1 MAPSTQDIH
10 DHLAQLENNFVSKLP
25 LRVAEMA
32 ALISSLRNNWDNDVA
47 EELYR
52 EAHSLAGS
60 GGTFG
65 LAVISDTARVLQ
77 HTVQTFTQQESAPD
91 TQQFSALDQLLVE
104 LATAISAPAL
114 LADRHHS
121 KDMTMHVTTASLDTT
136 TDIDIHYQP
145 IKILIADDDPF
156 SREHLKLLL
165 EKDGHEIIAAE
176 NGEQALS
183 MFRQHGPD
191 LVILDVIMPVMDGH
205 DAAKQIKQESGHHFV
220 PILFLTSLESDDDL
234 VKCVEAGG
242 DDFLSKPLNYVVLRA
257 RIHALERICGLHSE
271 LEGYH
276 QRTEE
281 EIKLSKHVF
290 ESITHRNSGNDEAIR
305 YWEAASG
312 HFSGDLVCFQESKSK
327 AQYLMIG
334 DFTGHGLI
342 AALGAIP
349 VSDVF
354 YTMAKQD
361 FALNEISAEVNRKL
375 KLLLPTGRFLAA
387 GFFRIDP
394 GSNEVEYWLGGL
406 PPAIL
411 VDNRGKV
418 SLLKADNLALGILG
432 IEQFDSETHSFSVAD
447 FSSLLL
453 YSDGLTE
460 HMNTEGVMLG
470 EDTVI
475 AAIESQAGND
485 MLDTVVNCLKNHADI
500 STADDDITL
509 VNVDLT
515 QFRQSK

>member
-1 MAPSTQDIH
+1 VPSKQDIH
-10 DHLAQLENNFVSKLP
+10 EHLAKLEDNFVSKLP
-25 LRVAEMA
+25 LRVAELA
-32 ALISSLRNNWDNDVA
+32 ALISSLRNHWDTDVA

-65 LAVISDTARVLQ
+65 LAEISDTARVLQ
-77 HTVQTFTQQESAPD
+77 HTVQTFAQQESAPD

-114 LADRHHS
+114 LADRSHGKS
-121 KDMTMHVTTASLDTT
+121 MPTGVAMCNQNTT
-136 TDIDIHYQP
+136 TDINLHSQP
-145 IKILIADDDPF
+145 IKILIADDDAF
-156 SREHLKLLL
+156 SLEHLKLLL
-165 EKDGHEIIAAE
+165 EKDGHEIITAE
-176 NGEQALS
+176 NGEQAVS
-183 MFRQHGPD
+183 MFREHAPD
-191 LVILDVIMPVMDGH
+191 LVILDVIMPVMNGH
-205 DAAKQIKQESGHHFV
+205 DAAKQIKQASGHHFV

-271 LEGYH
+271 LEVYH

-290 ESITHRNSGNDEAIR
+290 ESITHRNSGNEEAIR

-312 HFSGDLVCFQESKSK
+312 HFSGDLVCFQESRSK

-361 FALNEISAEVNRKL
+361 FALNEISAEVNRTL

-387 GFFRIDP
+387 GFFRIDSS
-394 GSNEVEYWLGGL
+394 SNKVEYWLGGL
-406 PPAIL
+406 PPAML

-418 SLLKADNLALGILG
+418 SLLKADKLALGILG
-432 IEQFDSETHSFSVAD
+432 IEQFDAETHNLSVDD
-447 FSSLLL
+447 FSNLLL

-460 HMNTEGVMLG
+460 HMNSDGVMLG
-470 EDTVI
+470 EDAVI
-475 AAIESQAGND
+475 TAIESQHGND
-485 MLDTVVNCLKNHADI
+485 MLDTVINCLQKHADI

-515 QFRQSK
+515 QFRQAE